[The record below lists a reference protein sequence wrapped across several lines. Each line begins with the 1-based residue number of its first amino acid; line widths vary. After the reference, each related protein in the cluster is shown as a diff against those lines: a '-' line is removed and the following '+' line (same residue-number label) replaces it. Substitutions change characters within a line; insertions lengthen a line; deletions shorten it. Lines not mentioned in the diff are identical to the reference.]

1 MPDRDDETEQLLTDL
16 DGPLRNGRAKLVAEL
31 FEQGYTAGELREAIA
46 ADRLAVLPL
55 ERVLREAATLSAVQ
69 VASDTGLD
77 AGEVMRLTR
86 LLGLPATGIDE
97 AAFGEDM
104 RDALRGLRVGR
115 DAGLSQAAIDQLLT
129 ALGHHMWPLVA
140 DILIILGNELA
151 RPGDTEYE
159 LAHRY
164 ADTARLF
171 EPAASSVVTSAFKA
185 HLRDRMGDI
194 FVTPEEAEDGALR
207 AMADV
212 AVAFVDV
219 VGFTAL
225 GERVD
230 AGELKSIA
238 SRLASVAINIVE
250 PPVRLVKIVGDAIL
264 LMSRDTQALC
274 DALVKIVDSAAA
286 DPDLPPIHAGAACG
300 EAHIG
305 GGDVYGMPVNIAS
318 RLTDLAP
325 SRKIWATDALARR
338 IEGSHRCESRGS
350 HAIRGVAD
358 IHVVELGAT
367 WT

>member
-1 MPDRDDETEQLLTDL
+1 MVDRDNETEQLLTGL
-16 DGPLRNGRAKLVAEL
+16 DGPLRDGRAKLAGELLAQGYTVAEL
-31 FEQGYTAGELREAIA
+31 QEAIA

-55 ERVLREAATLSAVQ
+55 ERVLHEAATLSAVQ
-69 VASDTGLD
+69 VARASDLD
-77 AGEVMRLTR
+77 AGEVLRLAR
-86 LLGLPATGIDE
+86 LLGLPARAVDE
-97 AAFGEDM
+97 PAFGEDM
-104 RDALRGLRVGR
+104 RDAFRGLRVGR
-115 DAGLSQAAIDQLLT
+115 DAGVSQAAIDQLLT
-129 ALGHHMWPLVA
+129 VLGHHMWPLVA

-151 RPGDTEYE
+151 QPGDTEYE

-171 EPAASSVVTSAFKA
+171 EPAATSVVSSAFKA

-194 FVTPEEAEDGALR
+194 FVSPEEAEHGALR
-207 AMADV
+207 ATADV

-238 SRLASVAINIVE
+238 TRLATVALNVVE
-250 PPVRLVKIVGDAIL
+250 PPVRLVKTVGDAIL
-264 LMSRDTQALC
+264 LMSRDTQALA
-274 DALVKIVDSAAA
+274 DALVKVVESAAA
-286 DPDLPPIHAGAACG
+286 DPELPPIHVGAACG

-305 GGDVYGMPVNIAS
+305 GGDVYGTPVNIAS

-325 SRKIWATDALARR
+325 SGKVWATDTLARR
-338 IEGSHRCESRGS
+338 IEGSHRCEPRGS
-350 HAIRGVAD
+350 HAIRGATDVD
-358 IHVVELGAT
+358 VVELCAT